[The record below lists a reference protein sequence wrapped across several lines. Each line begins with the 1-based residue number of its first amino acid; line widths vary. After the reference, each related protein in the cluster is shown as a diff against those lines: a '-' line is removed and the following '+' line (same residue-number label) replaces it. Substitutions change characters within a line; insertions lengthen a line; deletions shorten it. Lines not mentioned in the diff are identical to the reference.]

1 MHMSSRS
8 SGRGGRRVRELSGE
22 EVQSTD
28 GSGRSVPA
36 ASDRVLHFDQ
46 LDGQSREAFLRTLR
60 GEPANLSLPAGTVVV
75 FTGYYRVERA

>member
-8 SGRGGRRVRELSGE
+8 SGRGGRQVRELTGE
-22 EVQSTD
+22 ETRSPDGTD
-28 GSGRSVPA
+28 RYVPA
-36 ASDRVLHFDQ
+36 GNDRVLHFDQ
-46 LDGQSREAFLRTLR
+46 LDEQDQETFLRTLR